1 MMAEVDA
8 TAAEKRPVDA
18 EESPVDV
25 DGGAGE
31 EDVEARK
38 LMGSRRL
45 REAKD
50 KIVKKARDKE
60 RLLGSR
66 RLRTV
71 RFPSLVLVKA
81 PWRCSSSSH
90 LRARQ
95 FGESRL
101 SLTPK
106 LTDLYR
112 KTDLSTWKKSVNACE
127 AELEGAGLA
136 MTHGPRLCLTP
147 GIQPRVG

>member
-18 EESPVDV
+18 EESPADEE
-25 DGGAGE
+25 GGAGQ

-45 REAKD
+45 REAKN

-71 RFPSLVLVKA
+71 RVPSLALVKT
-81 PWRCSSSSH
+81 PRRCSPSSR

-95 FGESRL
+95 FGETRL
-101 SLTPK
+101 SLAPE

-112 KTDLSTWKKSVNACE
+112 KTDWST
-127 AELEGAGLA
+127 
-136 MTHGPRLCLTP
+136 
-147 GIQPRVG
+147 